1 MQLYSLQDLPI
12 YSNYVKLTKQKKTR
26 IDFICHSGWRRDK
39 LRKQELEDGGKNVPP
54 FEKELFSFK
63 LYITYPLQME

>member
-26 IDFICHSGWRRDK
+26 IDSVCHSGWWREK
-39 LRKQELEDGGKNVPP
+39 LRKQELEDGGKMYHHLKKNSS
-54 FEKELFSFK
+54 LSS
-63 LYITYPLQME
+63 YI